1 MLSDPLNET
10 RREFVSALI
19 PSMLSTPATERAHIT
34 IRHVSERHEERNHP
48 WWWHNTKIRCLF
60 ARAQYLL
67 VWVERQIYFV
77 MFSLVENGAKDN
89 TKVNP
94 LQALCVFKV
103 THSISRIRQNSFYF
117 FRMDRENKLRE
128 RKTIKKETKIEH
140 GKSSG
145 VWKTTHSGLPPIKSC
160 TPLSQRFPP
169 GSDHARRE
177 NWIFRLSKPHKP
189 VAGVSGTFL
198 VAFFVQKWTLI
209 LLSNLTFHST
219 CKKGPECVVWETT
232 SGGTGLL
239 MPITIVQVGVKRSM
253 IKTHKKESLAYTE
266 AKAALSK
273 WRVGLA
279 LSKIHKMETND
290 CSFCTHGL
298 GDSRTFRN
306 AEKQ

>member
-19 PSMLSTPATERAHIT
+19 PSMLSTSAHRAHIT
-34 IRHVSERHEERNHP
+34 IRLYRNEERNHP
-48 WWWHNTKIRCLF
+48 WWWHNTKIQCLF

-103 THSISRIRQNSFYF
+103 THSISFGRNSLFFFFYF

-128 RKTIKKETKIEH
+128 RKENNKKTKRKLNMANRLGC
-140 GKSSG
+140 GKQPIPCPPD
-145 VWKTTHSGLPPIKSC
+145 KITHHF
-160 TPLSQRFPP
+160 QHFPP

-189 VAGVSGTFL
+189 VAGVSRTFL
-198 VAFFVQKWTLI
+198 VAFFVQKWALI

-219 CKKGPECVVWETT
+219 CKKGPEYVWETL
-232 SGGTGLL
+232 SCGTGLL
-239 MPITIVQVGVKRSM
+239 MPTTIVQVGVKR
-253 IKTHKKESLAYTE
+253 
-266 AKAALSK
+266 
-273 WRVGLA
+273 V
-279 LSKIHKMETND
+279 D
-290 CSFCTHGL
+290 
-298 GDSRTFRN
+298 DQN
-306 AEKQ
+306 A